1 VNKNRKEQALP
12 LHREL
17 AEVLQQ
23 QKPADSKADD
33 LVLVN
38 GVPKMKEFRQDLK
51 KAGIP
56 FLDERGHRMDYHAL
70 RTTFITRLSTM
81 KVHPRLAME
90 LARHSDMRLTMKTY
104 TDAGQLP
111 LREVMDTLPG
121 FGGRSDSRI
130 DSRTLGA
137 TGQSVSQPVIEKR
150 ELKTKKSLAN
160 TGESHGDSSPVT
172 MSPEKSEWRR
182 EGDTFSVL
190 SYGSATGTFANTVL
204 PRGFIWN
211 TNYGASSYT
220 ISVVTNLPP
229 GSVKDLVSDW
239 RSGQALL
246 QFTGSADA
254 SYTVLATTN
263 LTVPTTNWVS
273 LGQAT
278 LQTGVSFQYED
289 DQSSAYPQR
298 FYQIRSP

>member
-1 VNKNRKEQALP
+1 
-12 LHREL
+12 
-17 AEVLQQ
+17 
-23 QKPADSKADD
+23 
-33 LVLVN
+33 
-38 GVPKMKEFRQDLK
+38 
-51 KAGIP
+51 
-56 FLDERGHRMDYHAL
+56 
-70 RTTFITRLSTM
+70 
-81 KVHPRLAME
+81 
-90 LARHSDMRLTMKTY
+90 
-104 TDAGQLP
+104 
-111 LREVMDTLPG
+111 
-121 FGGRSDSRI
+121 
-130 DSRTLGA
+130 
-137 TGQSVSQPVIEKR
+137 
-150 ELKTKKSLAN
+150 
-160 TGESHGDSSPVT
+160 